1 MSDYSTEDIRNIAF
15 IGHAGSGKTELI
27 ETLLAASGMIPQKGS
42 NGSRVC
48 DFDPLEKQLG
58 HSLEPSLYFLNHLN
72 TRINLLDTP
81 GFPDFLGRTLSV
93 LPAVDTVALVVDAV
107 TGSSTLDQKLMEVAA
122 QRKLCRLIIINKI
135 DSPEADPNGIL
146 QALQEAFGNECLPLN
161 LPADQ
166 GKSVVDCFFQPDGKP
181 TDFSSVEQAHSD
193 LVDQVVEVDEAL
205 MEIYLEQGQEL
216 QPEQLH
222 DPFEK
227 ALRES
232 HLIPVCFVS
241 ARTGAGIEQLLQVMA
256 KLMPN
261 PKEGN
266 PPQFY
271 KGEGE
276 QAEPVTV
283 SPEIDAH
290 AIAHVFKINVDPFIG
305 KLGIF
310 RVHQGSIGKDS
321 QLFIGDGRKP
331 FKVSHLYQLQGK
343 QQFEIDRG
351 VPGDLCAVAKV
362 EAIHYD
368 AVLHDSHDE
377 DFFHLEPIQLPTPM
391 VGVAVQPVRRGDEQK
406 LSDAL
411 HKLVAEDPSAK
422 VEHDPEANETVLWG
436 LGGLHLRVLLERMKS
451 RFNLEVETHP
461 PSIPYRETISRPA
474 EGHHRHKK
482 QTGGAGQF
490 GEVFLKI
497 EPLPRGAGFEFVNQV
512 VGGAIPS
519 QFIPAV
525 EKGVRQAMAEGF
537 VAQFPMQDIRVIV
550 YDGKHHPVDSKEV
563 AFVAAGK
570 KAFFDA
576 VEKAQAIILEPI
588 MQIIITA
595 PNASMG
601 DITGDIASR
610 RGRIN
615 SSNAL
620 ANGWVEINALA
631 PLSELQD
638 YESTLKSITGGEGS
652 FTMTFSH
659 YDPLPPQIQK
669 KLAEERRKEKE

>member
-1 MSDYSTEDIRNIAF
+1 MPDYATEDIRNIAF
-15 IGHAGSGKTELI
+15 IGHAGGGKTQLMEA
-27 ETLLAASGMIPQKGS
+27 LLATSGTIPQKSGQI
-42 NGSRVC
+42 C

-58 HSLEPSLYFLNHLN
+58 HSLDPSLYFLDHLN
-72 TRINLLDTP
+72 ARINLLDTP

-93 LPAVDTVALVVDAV
+93 LPAVDTAALVVDAV

-122 QRKLCRLIIINKI
+122 NRKLCRLIIINKI
-135 DSPEADPNGIL
+135 DSPEADPNGLL
-146 QALQEAFGNECLPLN
+146 QTLQKTFGNECLPLN

-227 ALRES
+227 ALREG

-241 ARTGAGIEQLLQVMA
+241 ARTGAGIEPLLQVMA

-276 QAEPVTV
+276 QTEPVTV
-283 SPEIDAH
+283 SPDNDAH
-290 AIAHVFKINVDPFIG
+290 AIAHVFKVNVDPFIG

-310 RVHQGSIGKDS
+310 RVHQGAIGKDS

-343 QQFEIDRG
+343 QQVEIDRG

-411 HKLVAEDPSAK
+411 HKLVAEDPSAQ
-422 VEHDPEANETVLWG
+422 VAHDPEANETVLWG

-497 EPLPRGAGFEFVNQV
+497 EPLPRGAGFEFINQV

-537 VAQFPMQDIRVIV
+537 AAGFPMQDIRVIV

-601 DITGDIASR
+601 DLTGDIASR

-659 YDPLPPQIQK
+659 YDPLPSQIQK
-669 KLAEERRKEKE
+669 RLAEERRKEKE